1 MSLEDLLI
9 WIVFLH
15 NTNKREAVATAISEI
30 RSDFGGC
37 SKEQVKAVGE
47 TLGRLF
53 TSNELNWD
61 VSRPGVGGLASYRRL
76 LRHYDQVQEFCSH
89 LAAVGPSAWTIETI
103 ADKCPKKIPDI
114 GISAPY
120 LRGHLLRQVALLAKV
135 CGAQQTPKL
144 TPAGWKTLLDLLPS
158 TGTSAANQGGIH
170 NYGMLN

>member
-53 TSNELNWD
+53 TSNELNWLRVPAWRGRAGF
-61 VSRPGVGGLASYRRL
+61 VSP
-76 LRHYDQVQEFCSH
+76 
-89 LAAVGPSAWTIETI
+89 AAA
-103 ADKCPKKIPDI
+103 
-114 GISAPY
+114 
-120 LRGHLLRQVALLAKV
+120 AL
-135 CGAQQTPKL
+135 
-144 TPAGWKTLLDLLPS
+144 
-158 TGTSAANQGGIH
+158 
-170 NYGMLN
+170 